1 MGLLWLGADV
11 FQFLVGLG
19 WGVGEGEFF
28 RFDDLFQKRATVFES
43 YVGVD
48 GIGGV
53 GFGVFE
59 GG

>member
-28 RFDDLFQKRATVFES
+28 GFDDLFHKRATIF
-43 YVGVD
+43 
-48 GIGGV
+48 
-53 GFGVFE
+53 
-59 GG
+59 